1 MPHRC
6 PLYPEVLR
14 VALNS
19 LPALRSFPPDP
30 LHAGPRQELSQE
42 HSLGALLSFGPQE
55 GGASAGVGL
64 AGWTHARPWKPLI
77 AKSRLRPQP
86 ALPQVSK
93 RRL

>member
-64 AGWTHARPWKPLI
+64 AAPWFCGL
-77 AKSRLRPQP
+77 LRVGTGLGGRK
-86 ALPQVSK
+86 LPN
-93 RRL
+93 